1 MNEYMFLE
9 LAMAYEILTAANCFT
24 KRNQILLC
32 NLEIRLNSRSLTPRE
47 ERAISL
53 LSQSNKIHCTITF
66 V

>member
-1 MNEYMFLE
+1 MFLE
-9 LAMAYEILTAANCFT
+9 LAMAYDIVTAANCLT
-24 KRNQILLC
+24 KRNQILC